1 MIWTILAFLCVLAT
15 KFLTAVRLR
24 GLKAKLEAIQP
35 EIDNLRLKV
44 AQSEEEMEALK
55 LKVEEREKLLSNLA
69 DVVRILEDSLKQ
81 PVTDIESVERVQL
94 MQAVVEE
101 AGGI

>member
-1 MIWTILAFLCVLAT
+1 MVWTILALLCVLAT
-15 KFLTAVRLR
+15 KLLTSVRLR

-35 EIDNLRLKV
+35 EIDGLRLRV
-44 AQSEEEMEALK
+44 SQSEEEMEALK

-81 PVTDIESVERVQL
+81 PVTDVDAAERVKL
-94 MQAVVEE
+94 MQAAVEE
-101 AGGI
+101 AAGI

>member
-1 MIWTILAFLCVLAT
+1 MVWTILAFLCVLAT
-15 KFLTAVRLR
+15 KFLTSVRLR

-35 EIDNLRLKV
+35 EIDGLRLKV
-44 AQSEEEMEALK
+44 SQSEEEMEALK

-81 PVTDIESVERVQL
+81 PVTDVDAAERVKL
-94 MQAVVEE
+94 MQAAVEE
-101 AGGI
+101 AAGI